1 MPANMM
7 KAAVGSRL
15 KVTGSSRATVSA
27 GPIPGSTPT
36 AVPRVTPTIAHNRLK
51 GVSATAKPLASAPR
65 VSMPQGSLMPAA
77 GAILAKQL
85 TEHAGWQNQPEP
97 PREGHIG
104 DGAQDE

>member
-1 MPANMM
+1 M

-51 GVSATAKPLASAPR
+51 GVSATAKPWPSAASVSIPAKPPFGLAPGR
-65 VSMPQGSLMPAA
+65 P
-77 GAILAKQL
+77 
-85 TEHAGWQNQPEP
+85 
-97 PREGHIG
+97 
-104 DGAQDE
+104 

>member
-36 AVPRVTPTIAHNRLK
+36 AVPSVTPTSAQNRLN
-51 GVSATAKPLASAPR
+51 GVSATAKPLASAAR
-65 VSMPQGSLMPAA
+65 VSIPQSSLMPAA
-77 GAILAKQL
+77 G
-85 TEHAGWQNQPEP
+85 T
-97 PREGHIG
+97 R
-104 DGAQDE
+104 